1 MQLIIDV
8 QHIEVDMLLKH
19 HMVLYQSNVV
29 LTKMVPFI
37 KTKITII
44 MSVIFIKLKIL
55 IVVTTEM
62 EIKNKSTENNLRPK
76 TKKTNK
82 IVIYLDAQQLI
93 N

>member
-1 MQLIIDV
+1 
-8 QHIEVDMLLKH
+8 
-19 HMVLYQSNVV
+19 
-29 LTKMVPFI
+29 
-37 KTKITII
+37 